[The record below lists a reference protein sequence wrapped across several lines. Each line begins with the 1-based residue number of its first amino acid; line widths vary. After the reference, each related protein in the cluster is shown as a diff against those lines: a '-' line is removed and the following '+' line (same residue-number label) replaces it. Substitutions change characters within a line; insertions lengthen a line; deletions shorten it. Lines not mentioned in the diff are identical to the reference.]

1 MLKRLLSR
9 LNQNAWRLLLDEQ
22 SVRVQSWSP
31 DGWQEEGS
39 VAVPPIMNS
48 AATPSGQDGI
58 PGIWRQLRDHLPPA
72 SPLQL
77 VIAHETAETQ
87 VMVWPKLQRREWA
100 PFLQQRFS
108 RQLMAGELVA
118 VGATAT
124 PRSSPN
130 GYQGGIGGGQPA
142 TGGRD
147 VWLLRGLGYL
157 PELLDLL
164 QGDGHRLSKVM
175 LAGRDDG
182 ASIPLWLPLTAIWQR
197 LSQQWLWLRRCQ
209 WVSGAAAV
217 AVTILLLLDGVQLR
231 QEAMAMQV
239 KAVTTQQSV
248 QQLAGQMPMPLADSH
263 HWQLADRWWQQQV
276 ANHPSLFGW
285 LSRVSAVWPSALMAD
300 KLSWQAGRS
309 KPEQWWQPSH
319 AALTKTSQ
327 PELQIQVPATLAEDP
342 TVANIIALLPSQLAE
357 SAESPESS
365 ESSGDHAGQPAD
377 KAASMT
383 ASWQT
388 AANGAQILTLQPAN
402 QAANQA
408 SKDSGK
414 AGANE

>member
-1 MLKRLLSR
+1 MVKRLLPL

-39 VAVPPIMNS
+39 VAVPQTINS
-48 AATPSGQDGI
+48 AANHSSQDGI
-58 PGIWRQLRDHLPPA
+58 PSVWRGLRDHLPPA

-77 VIAHETAETQ
+77 VIAHETADPQ
-87 VMVWPKLQRREWA
+87 VMVWPKLQRREWT

-118 VGATAT
+118 VGAHAK
-124 PRSSPN
+124 PRLSPN
-130 GYQGGIGGGQPA
+130 GHQGGIGGGQSVA
-142 TGGRD
+142 GGRD
-147 VWLLRGLGYL
+147 VWLLRGLGWL
-157 PELLDLL
+157 PELLNLL
-164 QGDGHRLSKVM
+164 QGDGHRLTKVM

-182 ASIPLWLPLTAIWQR
+182 APTPLWMPLTTAWQR
-197 LSQQWLWLRRCQ
+197 LSQQWQWLRRFR
-209 WVSGAAAV
+209 WAGGAMAAAV
-217 AVTILLLLDGVQLR
+217 AFLLLLDGVQLR
-231 QEAMAMQV
+231 QEAMAMQA
-239 KAVTTQQSV
+239 KAAVTQQAV

-276 ANHPSLFGW
+276 ANHPPLFAW
-285 LSRVSAVWPSALMAD
+285 LLRVSAVWPSALMAD

-319 AALTKTSQ
+319 AAATKTNQ

-342 TVANIIALLPSQLAE
+342 TIANIIALLPSQLAE
-357 SAESPESS
+357 SSESS
-365 ESSGDHAGQPAD
+365 EDHAGQTPDQAP
-377 KAASMT
+377 SMT

-388 AANGAQILTLQPAN
+388 AASGAQILTLQPAN
-402 QAANQA
+402 QAAKEA
-408 SKDSGK
+408 SKDSGQ
-414 AGANE
+414 AGASE

>member
-1 MLKRLLSR
+1 MLKRLLPR

-182 ASIPLWLPLTAIWQR
+182 APIPLWLPLTAIWQR

-248 QQLAGQMPMPLADSH
+248 QQLAGQMPMPLADSQ

-276 ANHPSLFGW
+276 ANHPPLFGW

-319 AALTKTSQ
+319 AALTKTTQ

-365 ESSGDHAGQPAD
+365 ELSGDHAGQPAD

-402 QAANQA
+402 QAAKEA

>member
-1 MLKRLLSR
+1 MLKRLLSP

-48 AATPSGQDGI
+48 AANPSGQDGI

-77 VIAHETAETQ
+77 VIAHETAEPQ

-248 QQLAGQMPMPLADSH
+248 QQLAGQMPMPLADSQ

-276 ANHPSLFGW
+276 ANHPPLFGW

-365 ESSGDHAGQPAD
+365 ELSGDHAGQPAD

-402 QAANQA
+402 QA

>member
-1 MLKRLLSR
+1 MLKRLLSQ

-182 ASIPLWLPLTAIWQR
+182 APIPLWLPLTAIWQR

-248 QQLAGQMPMPLADSH
+248 QQLAGQMPMPLADSQ

-276 ANHPSLFGW
+276 ANHPPLFGW

-365 ESSGDHAGQPAD
+365 ESSDDHAGQPAD
-377 KAASMT
+377 QAPSMT

>member
-1 MLKRLLSR
+1 MLKRLLPR

-48 AATPSGQDGI
+48 AANPSGQDGI

-118 VGATAT
+118 VGATAM

-182 ASIPLWLPLTAIWQR
+182 APIPLWLPLTAIWQR

-231 QEAMAMQV
+231 QEAMAMQA
-239 KAVTTQQSV
+239 KAATTQQSV
-248 QQLAGQMPMPLADSH
+248 QQLAGQMPMPLADSQ

-276 ANHPSLFGW
+276 ANHPPLFGW

-365 ESSGDHAGQPAD
+365 ELSGDHAGQPAD

-402 QAANQA
+402 QAAKEA

>member
-48 AATPSGQDGI
+48 AANPSGQDGI

-118 VGATAT
+118 VGATAM

-182 ASIPLWLPLTAIWQR
+182 APIPLWLPLTAIWQR

-276 ANHPSLFGW
+276 ANHPPLFGW

>member
-48 AATPSGQDGI
+48 AANPSGQDGI

-164 QGDGHRLSKVM
+164 QGDGHRLNKVM

-182 ASIPLWLPLTAIWQR
+182 APIPLWLPLTAIWQR

-231 QEAMAMQV
+231 QEAMAMQA
-239 KAVTTQQSV
+239 KAATTQQSV
-248 QQLAGQMPMPLADSH
+248 QQLAGQMPMPLADSQ

-276 ANHPSLFGW
+276 ANHPPLFSW

-319 AALTKTSQ
+319 AALTKTTQ

-365 ESSGDHAGQPAD
+365 ELSGDHAGQPAD

>member
-1 MLKRLLSR
+1 MVKRLLSL

-39 VAVPPIMNS
+39 VAVPQTINS
-48 AATPSGQDGI
+48 AANHSSQDGI
-58 PGIWRQLRDHLPPA
+58 PSVWRGLRDHLPPA

-77 VIAHETAETQ
+77 VIAHEIADPQ

-118 VGATAT
+118 VGAHAK
-124 PRSSPN
+124 PRLSPN
-130 GYQGGIGGGQPA
+130 GHQGGIGGGQLA
-142 TGGRD
+142 AGGRN
-147 VWLLRGLGYL
+147 VWLLRGLGWL

-164 QGDGHRLSKVM
+164 QGDGHRLTKIM

-182 ASIPLWLPLTAIWQR
+182 APIPLWMPLTAFWQR
-197 LSQQWLWLRRCQ
+197 LSQQWQWLRRFR
-209 WVSGAAAV
+209 WAGGAAAAAV
-217 AVTILLLLDGVQLR
+217 AFLLLLDGVQLR

-239 KAVTTQQSV
+239 KAAVTQQSV

-276 ANHPSLFGW
+276 ANHPPLFAW
-285 LSRVSAVWPSALMAD
+285 LSRVSAVWPSELLAD

-319 AALTKTSQ
+319 AAATKTNQ

-342 TVANIIALLPSQLAE
+342 TVANIIALLPSQLG
-357 SAESPESS
+357 ESS
-365 ESSGDHAGQPAD
+365 ESSEDHAGQTPDQAP
-377 KAASMT
+377 SMT

-388 AANGAQILTLQPAN
+388 AANGAQILTLQ
-402 QAANQA
+402 AANQA

-414 AGANE
+414 AGASE

>member
-118 VGATAT
+118 VGATAM

-175 LAGRDDG
+175 LAERDDG

-231 QEAMAMQV
+231 QEVMAMQV

-276 ANHPSLFGW
+276 ANHPPLFGW

-365 ESSGDHAGQPAD
+365 ESSDDHAGQTAD

-402 QAANQA
+402 QAAKEA

>member
-118 VGATAT
+118 VGATAM

-231 QEAMAMQV
+231 QEAMAMQA
-239 KAVTTQQSV
+239 KAATTQQSV
-248 QQLAGQMPMPLADSH
+248 QQLAGQMPMPLADSQ

-276 ANHPSLFGW
+276 ANHPPLFGW

-365 ESSGDHAGQPAD
+365 DDHAGQPAD